1 MRVETRRNITFVF
14 LGIALLHAI
23 PTFLVQA
30 GALLD
35 GLEVLRIAWAAGDHG
50 EAAALLVELD
60 GVELGH
66 DIGWRVVGLFF

>member
-1 MRVETRRNITFVF
+1 
-14 LGIALLHAI
+14 
-23 PTFLVQA
+23 A

-35 GLEVLRIAWAAGDHG
+35 GLEVLRIAWASGDHG